1 MTDKAPPEPTR
12 LHAPRPNRRRRHRLM
27 LAAGI
32 LAAVALLAAACGGDD
47 ADEPA
52 TTPAPA
58 PAPADEGPAPE
69 PPPPPEV
76 AETAAPEPPPPAPA
90 AEPEAAPPPPPAEPA
105 GGEPIRVGS
114 ILDETGPLNIYG
126 TPMVDATRLAVDR
139 INANGGVL
147 GRPLELVEVDSKS
160 DQNEY
165 ISGAERLASM
175 DLAVVHG
182 GITSASREAIRPVF
196 DDAEMLYFYNV
207 LYEGGVCDINTFV
220 TGTVPTQQV
229 EPLLRW
235 ATENIGPRVYV
246 VAADYNY
253 GQISADWAETYAP
266 QVGAEILAT
275 DFFPL
280 DVSEFGTTLS
290 AIQDADP
297 DVIFS
302 FLVGGAHISFY
313 SQFAASGLADDMTIV
328 STTFG
333 LGNEHIALEPAA
345 QENLYVAYSYYQE
358 LDTPE
363 NNSFVA
369 AWQDA
374 YGSDYPY
381 ITDLA
386 VDTWDGWHIW
396 AEATE
401 RAGTTDREAV
411 IAELQKGANFVSPRG
426 LVVMDGAAH
435 HVTVPIRIAVTDGAN
450 GFDVIRTYES
460 VGPEFEQQQCDLV
473 NNPDVNE
480 QFTP

>member
-1 MTDKAPPEPTR
+1 M
-12 LHAPRPNRRRRHRLM
+12 
-27 LAAGI
+27 
-32 LAAVALLAAACGGDD
+32 
-47 ADEPA
+47 
-52 TTPAPA
+52 
-58 PAPADEGPAPE
+58 
-69 PPPPPEV
+69 
-76 AETAAPEPPPPAPA
+76 
-90 AEPEAAPPPPPAEPA
+90 
-105 GGEPIRVGS
+105 
-114 ILDETGPLNIYG
+114 
-126 TPMVDATRLAVDR
+126 
-139 INANGGVL
+139 
-147 GRPLELVEVDSKS
+147 
-160 DQNEY
+160 
-165 ISGAERLASM
+165 
-175 DLAVVHG
+175 
-182 GITSASREAIRPVF
+182 
-196 DDAEMLYFYNV
+196 
-207 LYEGGVCDINTFV
+207 CDINTFV

-235 ATENIGPRVYV
+235 AVENNGPRVYV

-266 QVGAEILAT
+266 SVGAEILAT

-297 DVIFS
+297 DVVFS

-313 SQFAASGLADDMTIV
+313 SQFAASGLGDEMTIV

-345 QENLYVAYSYYQE
+345 QEDLYVAYSYYQE

-386 VDTWDGWHIW
+386 VDTWDGWHMW

-401 RAGTTDREAV
+401 RAATTDREAV

-426 LVVMDGAAH
+426 PRGHGRCRAPRHRADPHRRHQRGERIRRDPHLRVGGTRVRAAAVRPGQRPRRQRAVHPLSHVEPPGA
-435 HVTVPIRIAVTDGAN
+435 G
-450 GFDVIRTYES
+450 RTPPRHRRGRG
-460 VGPEFEQQQCDLV
+460 GPRRACIG
-473 NNPDVNE
+473 
-480 QFTP
+480 TPRS

>member
-1 MTDKAPPEPTR
+1 MTDNARSQPTR
-12 LHAPRPNRRRRHRLM
+12 FRSPSRFGLLSGRLKFVAVA
-27 LAAGI
+27 LC
-32 LAAVALLAAACGGDD
+32 AVALLGAACSDGD
-47 ADEPA
+47 DEPA
-52 TTPAPA
+52 ATPPPAPA
-58 PAPADEGPAPE
+58 PVAAEPE
-69 PPPPPEV
+69 PPPAPP
-76 AETAAPEPPPPAPA
+76 AEPEAAPEPPPPAPA
-90 AEPEAAPPPPPAEPA
+90 EPEPAPPAPAPAEPA
-105 GGEPIRVGS
+105 AGEPIRVGS

-126 TPMVDATRLAVDR
+126 TPMVDATRLAIDH
-139 INANGGVL
+139 INASGGLL

-175 DLAVVHG
+175 DLAVVQG

-235 ATENIGPRVYV
+235 AVEHIGPRVYV
-246 VAADYNY
+246 LAADYNY
-253 GQISADWAETYAP
+253 GQISADWAEEYAP
-266 QVGAEILAT
+266 TVGAEILAT

-313 SQFAASGLADDMTIV
+313 SQFAASGLAEEMTIV

-333 LGNEHIALEPAA
+333 VGNEHIALEPAA

-363 NNSFVA
+363 NAAFVA

-386 VDTWDGWHIW
+386 VDTWDGWHMW
-396 AEATE
+396 AEAVE

-411 IAELQKGANFVSPRG
+411 IAELQRGATFVSPRG

-450 GFDVIRTYES
+450 GFEMIRTYEA

-473 NNPDVNE
+473 NNPDVNQ

>member
-1 MTDKAPPEPTR
+1 MSIEARPAPTR
-12 LHAPRPNRRRRHRLM
+12 LRSPSRPGRRKLRRLP
-27 LAAGI
+27 LVVGT
-32 LAAVALLAAACGGDD
+32 LCAVALLGAACSSDS
-47 ADEPA
+47 DEPA
-52 TTPAPA
+52 TTPPPA
-58 PAPADEGPAPE
+58 PAPAAAEPEPAP
-69 PPPPPEV
+69 PAP
-76 AETAAPEPPPPAPA
+76 AEGDAAPEPPPPAPT
-90 AEPEAAPPPPPAEPA
+90 AAPEPAPAEPA
-105 GGEPIRVGS
+105 SGEPIMVGS

-126 TPMVDATRLAVDR
+126 TPMVDATRLAVDH

-165 ISGAERLASM
+165 INGAERLASM

-235 ATENIGPRVYV
+235 AVENIGPRVYV

-266 QVGAEILAT
+266 SVGAEILAT

-297 DVIFS
+297 DVVFS

-313 SQFAASGLADDMTIV
+313 SQFAASGLGDEMTIV

-345 QENLYVAYSYYQE
+345 QEDLYVAYSYYQE

-386 VDTWDGWHIW
+386 VDTWDGWHMW

-401 RAGTTDREAV
+401 RAATTDREAV

-435 HVTVPIRIAVTDGAN
+435 HVTVPIRIAVTNGAN

-473 NNPDVNE
+473 NDPDVNE

>member
-1 MTDKAPPEPTR
+1 MTTAD
-12 LHAPRPNRRRRHRLM
+12 RPSSAKHRRRSRRGPTHRRRLL
-27 LAAGI
+27 LAAGT
-32 LAAVALLAAACGGDD
+32 LCAVVLLAAACGSND
-47 ADEPA
+47 AEPA
-52 TTPAPA
+52 ATPAPA
-58 PAPADEGPAPE
+58 PAPEPASTPEPE
-69 PPPPPEV
+69 PPPP
-76 AETAAPEPPPPAPA
+76 AEPTAAPEPPPPAPA
-90 AEPEAAPPPPPAEPA
+90 AEAEPPPPPAEPA
-105 GGEPIRVGS
+105 SGEPIMVGS

-126 TPMVDATRLAVDR
+126 TPMVDATRLAIEH

-165 ISGAERLASM
+165 INGAERLASM
-175 DLAVVHG
+175 DLAVVQG

-196 DDAEMLYFYNV
+196 DDSETLYFYNV

-235 ATENIGPRVYV
+235 AVENIGPRVYV

-253 GQISADWAETYAP
+253 GQISADWAEEYAP
-266 QVGAEILAT
+266 SVGAEILAT

-313 SQFAASGLADDMTIV
+313 SQFAASGLSDEMTIV

-333 LGNEHIALEPAA
+333 VGNEHIALEPAA
-345 QENLYVAYSYYQE
+345 QEDLYVAYSYYQE

-363 NNSFVA
+363 NAAFVA
-369 AWQDA
+369 AWQDTH
-374 YGSDYPY
+374 GSDYPY

-386 VDTWDGWHIW
+386 VDTWDGWHMW

-450 GFDVIRTYES
+450 GFDVIRTYEA

-473 NNPDVNE
+473 ANPATNE

>member
-1 MTDKAPPEPTR
+1 M
-12 LHAPRPNRRRRHRLM
+12 
-27 LAAGI
+27 
-32 LAAVALLAAACGGDD
+32 
-47 ADEPA
+47 
-52 TTPAPA
+52 
-58 PAPADEGPAPE
+58 
-69 PPPPPEV
+69 
-76 AETAAPEPPPPAPA
+76 
-90 AEPEAAPPPPPAEPA
+90 
-105 GGEPIRVGS
+105 
-114 ILDETGPLNIYG
+114 
-126 TPMVDATRLAVDR
+126 
-139 INANGGVL
+139 L

-165 ISGAERLASM
+165 INGAERLASM
-175 DLAVVHG
+175 DLAVVQG

-235 ATENIGPRVYV
+235 AVENIGPRVYV
-246 VAADYNY
+246 IAADYNY

-266 QVGAEILAT
+266 SVGAEILAT

-313 SQFAASGLADDMTIV
+313 SQFAASGLADEMTIV

-333 LGNEHIALEPAA
+333 VGNEHIALEPAA
-345 QENLYVAYSYYQE
+345 QEDLYVAYSYYQE

-363 NNSFVA
+363 NAAFVA

-396 AEATE
+396 AEAVE
-401 RAGTTDREAV
+401 RAGTTRPRRRDRRAAEGRHVREPARAGCDGRTCPPRDGSDPHRRHRRSERVRGDPHLRGGRPRIRAAAV
-411 IAELQKGANFVSPRG
+411 RPCGRPRHQRAVHSLRTPSRPGGPPLLADGGAGGPPVPCSPTT
-426 LVVMDGAAH
+426 VV
-435 HVTVPIRIAVTDGAN
+435 TR
-450 GFDVIRTYES
+450 
-460 VGPEFEQQQCDLV
+460 
-473 NNPDVNE
+473 
-480 QFTP
+480 

>member
-1 MTDKAPPEPTR
+1 MTGKAPPEPTR
-12 LHAPRPNRRRRHRLM
+12 LHVPRPNRRHRQRLM

-58 PAPADEGPAPE
+58 PAPAAEGPAPQ
-69 PPPPPEV
+69 PPPPPEP
-76 AETAAPEPPPPAPA
+76 AEAAAPEPQPPAPA
-90 AEPEAAPPPPPAEPA
+90 AEPEAAPPAPPAEPA
-105 GGEPIRVGS
+105 SGEPIRVGS

-126 TPMVDATRLAVDR
+126 TPMVDATRLAVDH
-139 INANGGVL
+139 INATGGVL

-160 DQNEY
+160 DQNQY
-165 ISGAERLASM
+165 INGAERLASM
-175 DLAVVHG
+175 DLAVVQG

-235 ATENIGPRVYV
+235 AVENIGPRVYV
-246 VAADYNY
+246 IAADYNY
-253 GQISADWAETYAP
+253 GRISADWAETYAP
-266 QVGAEILAT
+266 SVGAESLAT

-313 SQFAASGLADDMTIV
+313 SQFAASGLADEMTIV

-333 LGNEHIALEPAA
+333 VGNEHIALEPAA
-345 QENLYVAYSYYQE
+345 QEDLYVAYSYYQE

-363 NNSFVA
+363 NAAFVA

-396 AEATE
+396 AEAVE
-401 RAGTTDREAV
+401 RAGTTDRVAV
-411 IAELQKGANFVSPRG
+411 IAELQKGATFVSPRG
-426 LVVMDGAAH
+426 LVVMDGPAH

-450 GFDVIRTYES
+450 GFEVIRTYEA

-473 NNPDVNE
+473 ADPDTNE

>member
-1 MTDKAPPEPTR
+1 MTR
-12 LHAPRPNRRRRHRLM
+12 PRSRPQP
-27 LAAGI
+27 AA
-32 LAAVALLAAACGGDD
+32 
-47 ADEPA
+47 E
-52 TTPAPA
+52 
-58 PAPADEGPAPE
+58 
-69 PPPPPEV
+69 
-76 AETAAPEPPPPAPA
+76 PEPPPPAPA
-90 AEPEAAPPPPPAEPA
+90 EPTSD
-105 GGEPIRVGS
+105 EPIRVGS

-126 TPMVDATRLAVDR
+126 TPMVDATRLAVDN

-207 LYEGGVCDINTFV
+207 LYEGGVCDINTFI

-235 ATENIGPRVYV
+235 AVENIGPRVYV

-266 QVGAEILAT
+266 AAGAEILAT

-313 SQFAASGLADDMTIV
+313 SQFAASGLADEMTIV

-345 QENLYVAYSYYQE
+345 QENLYVAYSYFQE

-363 NNSFVA
+363 NAAFVA

-386 VDTWDGWHIW
+386 VDTWDGWHMW
-396 AEATE
+396 AEAVE

-411 IAELQKGANFVSPRG
+411 IAELQKGANFVSPTRPRG
-426 LVVMDGAAH
+426 DGRCCAPRHGADPHRRHQRRQRVRRDPHLRVGRPRVRAA
-435 HVTVPIRIAVTDGAN
+435 AVRPGQQPRRERAVHPLSQAEPPPA
-450 GFDVIRTYES
+450 GRTS
-460 VGPEFEQQQCDLV
+460 CTATGGQVFGPRRSGMR
-473 NNPDVNE
+473 P
-480 QFTP
+480 PRA

>member
-1 MTDKAPPEPTR
+1 MTDEARSEPTR
-12 LHAPRPNRRRRHRLM
+12 SRSPSRPGRRYRHL
-27 LAAGI
+27 LWIVAGA
-32 LAAVALLAAACGGDD
+32 LCAVVLLAAACGDGDD
-47 ADEPA
+47 EPTTTPPDPAPAAAD
-52 TTPAPA
+52 PAPA
-58 PAPADEGPAPE
+58 PPAEPE
-69 PPPPPEV
+69 
-76 AETAAPEPPPPAPA
+76 AAPEPPPPTPAPA
-90 AEPEAAPPPPPAEPA
+90 PPATAPDEPA
-105 GGEPIRVGS
+105 AGEPIRVGS

-165 ISGAERLASM
+165 INGAERLASM

-207 LYEGGVCDINTFV
+207 LYEGGVCDINTFI

-235 ATENIGPRVYV
+235 AVENIGPRVYV

-266 QVGAEILAT
+266 SVGAEILAT

-313 SQFAASGLADDMTIV
+313 SQFAASGLGDEMTIV

-333 LGNEHIALEPAA
+333 VGNEHIALEPAA

-358 LDTPE
+358 LDTPH
-363 NNSFVA
+363 NAAFVA

-396 AEATE
+396 AEAVE

-411 IAELQKGANFVSPRG
+411 IAELQRGANFVSPRG

-435 HVTVPIRIAVTDGAN
+435 HVTVPIRIAVTNGAN

-460 VGPEFEQQQCDLV
+460 VEPEFEQQQCDLV

>member
-1 MTDKAPPEPTR
+1 MSIEARPDTTR
-12 LHAPRPNRRRRHRLM
+12 PRSPSRRNQRCSSLTVVTGA
-27 LAAGI
+27 LCAI
-32 LAAVALLAAACGGDD
+32 ALLGAACSD
-47 ADEPA
+47 AGDEPA
-52 TTPAPA
+52 ATPPPAPA
-58 PAPADEGPAPE
+58 PA
-69 PPPPPEV
+69 
-76 AETAAPEPPPPAPA
+76 A
-90 AEPEAAPPPPPAEPA
+90 AEPEPPPPPPAEPEA
-105 GGEPIRVGS
+105 APQPAADPEPAPPAPEPPPAPAEPASGEPIMVGS

-126 TPMVDATRLAVDR
+126 TPMVDATRLAVDH
-139 INANGGVL
+139 INATGGVL

-165 ISGAERLASM
+165 INGAERLASM

-207 LYEGGVCDINTFV
+207 LYEGGVCDINTFI

-235 ATENIGPRVYV
+235 ATENIGPKVYV

-266 QVGAEILAT
+266 SVGAEILAT

-313 SQFAASGLADDMTIV
+313 SQFAASGLADEMTIV

-345 QENLYVAYSYYQE
+345 QENLYVAYSYFQE

-363 NNSFVA
+363 NTAFVA

-374 YGSDYPY
+374 YGGDYPY

-386 VDTWDGWHIW
+386 VDTWDGWHMW

-450 GFDVIRTYES
+450 GFDVISTYES

-473 NNPDVNE
+473 NDPDVNE

>member
-1 MTDKAPPEPTR
+1 MTDKARLEPTR
-12 LHAPRPNRRRRHRLM
+12 FRSPSRPGRCHRRHLT
-27 LAAGI
+27 LIAGA
-32 LAAVALLAAACGGDD
+32 LCAVVLLAAACGDGD
-47 ADEPA
+47 DEPA
-52 TTPAPA
+52 ATPAPA
-58 PAPADEGPAPE
+58 PAPAAAETASE
-69 PPPPPEV
+69 PPPPPEP
-76 AETAAPEPPPPAPA
+76 AEPAAAPEPAPADPA
-90 AEPEAAPPPPPAEPA
+90 AEPEPPPPPPAEPA

-126 TPMVDATRLAVDR
+126 TPMVDATRLAIDH
-139 INANGGVL
+139 INAGGGVL

-175 DLAVVHG
+175 DLAVVQG

-235 ATENIGPRVYV
+235 AAENIGPRVYV

-253 GQISADWAETYAP
+253 GQISADWAEAYAP
-266 QVGAEILAT
+266 SVGAEILAT

-290 AIQDADP
+290 AIQEADP

-313 SQFAASGLADDMTIV
+313 SQFAASGLSEEMTIV

-333 LGNEHIALEPAA
+333 VGNEHIALEPAA

-363 NNSFVA
+363 NAAFVA

-386 VDTWDGWHIW
+386 VDTWDGWHMW

-411 IAELQKGANFVSPRG
+411 IAELQKGTTFVSPRG

-450 GFDVIRTYES
+450 GFEVIRTYEA

-473 NNPDVNE
+473 ANPDTNE

>member
-1 MTDKAPPEPTR
+1 MTFVEHSAQTAHRRRTR
-12 LHAPRPNRRRRHRLM
+12 SGPRRRRRSL
-27 LAAGI
+27 
-32 LAAVALLAAACGGDD
+32 AVAGALCALALLGAACGSDE
-47 ADEPA
+47 ADTPEA
-52 TTPAPA
+52 APAPA
-58 PAPADEGPAPE
+58 PAPATEPTPAPAPSPEPAEAPE
-69 PPPPPEV
+69 PPPDP
-76 AETAAPEPPPPAPA
+76 AADPEPP
-90 AEPEAAPPPPPAEPA
+90 PPPPPAEPA
-105 GGEPIRVGS
+105 AGEPIMVGS

-126 TPMVDATRLAVDR
+126 TPMVDATRLAIAD
-139 INANGGVL
+139 INASGGVL
-147 GRPLELVEVDSKS
+147 GRPLELVEADSKS

-165 ISGAERLASM
+165 INGAERLASM

-235 ATENIGPRVYV
+235 AVENIGPRVYV

-290 AIQDADP
+290 AIQEADP
-297 DVIFS
+297 DVVFS

-313 SQFAASGLADDMTIV
+313 SQFAASGLGDQMTIV

-345 QENLYVAYSYYQE
+345 QEDLYVAYAYYQE

-363 NNSFVA
+363 NNAFVA

-396 AEATE
+396 AEAVE
-401 RAGTTDREAV
+401 RAGTADREAV
-411 IAELQKGANFVSPRG
+411 IAELQQGANFVSPRG

-435 HVTVPIRIAVTDGAN
+435 HVTVPIRIAVTNGAN
-450 GFDVIRTYES
+450 GYDIIRTYES
-460 VGPEFEQQQCDLV
+460 VGPEFEQRQCDLV
-473 NNPDVNE
+473 ANPDTNE

>member
-1 MTDKAPPEPTR
+1 MTDKARPEPTR
-12 LHAPRPNRRRRHRLM
+12 FHSPSRPVRRHRRLLRT
-27 LAAGI
+27 LAGA
-32 LAAVALLAAACGGDD
+32 LCAVVLLAAACGDGD
-47 ADEPA
+47 DEPA
-52 TTPAPA
+52 AAPPPAPA
-58 PAPADEGPAPE
+58 PATAEPAAAPPAEPE
-69 PPPPPEV
+69 
-76 AETAAPEPPPPAPA
+76 AAPEPPPPAPA
-90 AEPEAAPPPPPAEPA
+90 EPEPAPPAPAPAPAEPA

-126 TPMVDATRLAVDR
+126 TPMVDATRLAVDH
-139 INANGGVL
+139 INATGGVL

-165 ISGAERLASM
+165 INGAERLASM
-175 DLAVVHG
+175 DLAVVQG

-235 ATENIGPRVYV
+235 AVENIGPRVYV
-246 VAADYNY
+246 IAADYNY

-266 QVGAEILAT
+266 SVGAEILAT

-313 SQFAASGLADDMTIV
+313 SQFAASGLADEMTIV

-333 LGNEHIALEPAA
+333 VGNEHIALEPAA
-345 QENLYVAYSYYQE
+345 QEDLYVAYSYYQE

-363 NNSFVA
+363 NAAFVA

-396 AEATE
+396 AEAVE
-401 RAGTTDREAV
+401 RAGTTDRDAV
-411 IAELQKGANFVSPRG
+411 IAELQKGATFVSPRG
-426 LVVMDGAAH
+426 LVVMDGPAH

-450 GFDVIRTYES
+450 GFEVIRTYEA

-473 NNPDVNE
+473 ADPDTNE

>member
-1 MTDKAPPEPTR
+1 MTFVEHPAQNAQRRRTR
-12 LHAPRPNRRRRHRLM
+12 SGPIRRRRSL
-27 LAAGI
+27 LIAGA
-32 LAAVALLAAACGGDD
+32 LSALALLGAACGSDD
-47 ADEPA
+47 ADAPEA
-52 TTPAPA
+52 TPA
-58 PAPADEGPAPE
+58 
-69 PPPPPEV
+69 
-76 AETAAPEPPPPAPA
+76 PPPAPA
-90 AEPEAAPPPPPAEPA
+90 AEPAPAPAPSPEPAEAAAAPEPAPPAPAAEPEPPPAPAEPA
-105 GGEPIRVGS
+105 AGEPIRVGS

-126 TPMVDATRLAVDR
+126 TPMVDATRLAIAD
-139 INANGGVL
+139 INASGGVL

-165 ISGAERLASM
+165 INGAERLASM
-175 DLAVVHG
+175 DLAVVQG

-196 DDAEMLYFYNV
+196 DDSETLYFYNV

-235 ATENIGPRVYV
+235 AVENIGPRVYV
-246 VAADYNY
+246 LAADYNY
-253 GQISADWAETYAP
+253 GQISADWAEAYAP

-290 AIQDADP
+290 AIQEADP

-313 SQFAASGLADDMTIV
+313 SQFAASGLADQMTIV

-333 LGNEHIALEPAA
+333 VGNEHIALEPAA
-345 QENLYVAYSYYQE
+345 QENLYVAYAYYQE

-363 NNSFVA
+363 NNAFVA

-386 VDTWDGWHIW
+386 VDTWDGWHMW
-396 AEATE
+396 AEAVE

-435 HVTVPIRIAVTDGAN
+435 HVTVPVRIAVTDGAN

-473 NNPDVNE
+473 ANPGTNE

>member
-1 MTDKAPPEPTR
+1 MTTDTRPAPTR
-12 LHAPRPNRRRRHRLM
+12 PSSPIHPGRRSRRHNHRLLM
-27 LAAGI
+27 
-32 LAAVALLAAACGGDD
+32 AAVVAVVLLGAACGGGD
-47 ADEPA
+47 DEPA
-52 TTPAPA
+52 TAPPPAPA
-58 PAPADEGPAPE
+58 PASAEPEPAPPAPADPQA
-69 PPPPPEV
+69 
-76 AETAAPEPPPPAPA
+76 TPEPPPPAPA
-90 AEPEAAPPPPPAEPA
+90 DEPEPAPAAPPPAEPA
-105 GGEPIRVGS
+105 AGEPIRVGS

-126 TPMVDATRLAVDR
+126 TPMVDATRLAIDS
-139 INANGGVL
+139 INAGGGVL

-165 ISGAERLASM
+165 INGAERLASM

-207 LYEGGVCDINTFV
+207 LYEGGVCDINTFI

-253 GQISADWAETYAP
+253 GQISADWAEAYAP
-266 QVGAEILAT
+266 SVGAEILAT

-313 SQFAASGLADDMTIV
+313 SQFAASGLADEMTIV

-345 QENLYVAYSYYQE
+345 QENLYVAYAYFQE

-363 NNSFVA
+363 NAAFVA

-374 YGSDYPY
+374 YGGDYPY

-386 VDTWDGWHIW
+386 VDTWDGWHMW
-396 AEATE
+396 AEAAE
-401 RAGTTDREAV
+401 RAGTPDREAV

-450 GFDVIRTYES
+450 GFNVIRTYES

-473 NNPDVNE
+473 NNPGVNE